1 MSCSNQRVASDKMK
15 FPFASN
21 MAPMSRAVTQH
32 TQLESYIKQ
41 GKKITVEDMKALQF
55 NVYDSAAKETLP
67 LMLSLLSQK

>member
-1 MSCSNQRVASDKMK
+1 
-15 FPFASN
+15 